1 MSFCT
6 SLSTRQRQMTCT
18 PTALDDHCLVF
29 SYGIQVLW
37 MCRLNK
43 THVLWLRNSRFV
55 ESRCW
60 QAIET
65 YYMYNRRLQLVCTT
79 YLNCCMVKTRTETCA
94 NMVLLQRVSMPHISH
109 LHVDAISSHQH
120 LNHSMLAING
130 KDVETFE
137 EAPPGNSSHQQALAL
152 QQWRLYWLKFNIRQ
166 LQHWTKQIKRN

>member
-43 THVLWLRNSRFV
+43 THVLWLRNSRFG
-55 ESRCW
+55 ETRCW

-65 YYMYNRRLQLVCTT
+65 YYDTRLQLVCTT
-79 YLNCCMVKTRTETCA
+79 YLLLHGKNTHRNLCQHGAAESFDATYQSFTCWCDKFTSTSESLNA
-94 NMVLLQRVSMPHISH
+94 GHKWQRCRNFRRSP
-109 LHVDAISSHQH
+109 AGQQQSSTGTGA
-120 LNHSMLAING
+120 SA
-130 KDVETFE
+130 V
-137 EAPPGNSSHQQALAL
+137 A
-152 QQWRLYWLKFNIRQ
+152 LKFNIRQ
-166 LQHWTKQIKRN
+166 LQHWKKQIKRS